1 MSYLLLFFP
10 RGVVGFLAV
19 TFFFAG
25 TFFFLRFSSA
35 ACWTTYKNKHTK
47 VKEKYSCKQ
56 CTSVFTTKGNF
67 DFHVKF
73 IHEEIFI
80 FCCDKCD
87 KTFTI
92 LKKLNHNAKEKH
104 FKYNKNLN
112 ITNMGNFDCNECDK
126 TFKKKKLLKKHK
138 KRKQAYDSHCT
149 PFSAVATFFELR
161 S

>member
-1 MSYLLLFFP
+1 MNLSYFLVVFFA
-10 RGVVGFLAV
+10 RGTGAFLGV

-25 TFFFLRFSSA
+25 SFFFRRFN
-35 ACWTTYKNKHTK
+35 WTTYKNKHTE

-56 CTSVFTTKGNF
+56 CTSVFTTRGSF

-73 IHEEIFI
+73 IHAEIFI

-87 KTFTI
+87 ETFTI

-112 ITNMGNFDCNECDK
+112 ITNMGNFDCNEYDK

-138 KRKQAYDSHCT
+138 KRKQAYDSHRT